1 MATSDSTTTQ
11 VAAGPNAAAWLSVVG
26 VGVVAATHI
35 WKLPSALQQLQAEL
49 HFDLLFSGVLL
60 GVMQVASML
69 GGLLAAWCGERYG
82 LRRLLMLG
90 LLLLGVGSLLGACIT
105 GCARAAVLPAA

>member
-35 WKLPSALQQLQAEL
+35 WKLPSALQQL
-49 HFDLLFSGVLL
+49 
-60 GVMQVASML
+60 
-69 GGLLAAWCGERYG
+69 
-82 LRRLLMLG
+82 
-90 LLLLGVGSLLGACIT
+90 
-105 GCARAAVLPAA
+105 